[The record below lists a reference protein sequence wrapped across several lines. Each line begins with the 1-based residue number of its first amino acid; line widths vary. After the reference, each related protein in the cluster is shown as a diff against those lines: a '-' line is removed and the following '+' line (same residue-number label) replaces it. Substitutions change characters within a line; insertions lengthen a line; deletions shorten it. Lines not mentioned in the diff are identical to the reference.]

1 MKKKYFALILFI
13 CISIYFGIRSF
24 YKIDYVI
31 KIKNINKIED
41 FKKIKSEMSLHL
53 YYMDAKDL
61 QAFFFDIW
69 IKINGG
75 IIDQVIIAIN
85 TKDE

>member
-1 MKKKYFALILFI
+1 
-13 CISIYFGIRSF
+13 
-24 YKIDYVI
+24 
-31 KIKNINKIED
+31 
-41 FKKIKSEMSLHL
+41 MSLHL